1 MNKYIDFHC
10 HILPG
15 MDFDGTEDVQ
25 ETVAMCKLL
34 KSQGVAT
41 ICATP
46 HFYPWNDDVHA
57 FLDRRTKAFANLKA
71 AGCPI
76 EILLGAEVQIFQSL
90 CEYPVDKMCI
100 GDSNVV
106 MLEMPE
112 VRFNNWMITAIE
124 NAVYKFDVVPV
135 IAHIERYGFSIEELQ
150 KFARIP
156 NVVFQITVGEL
167 KYKRSLGLLDTVSS
181 LGVPVV
187 LGSDAHDMTGRPPQF
202 DIIGKTLAEKPKLFG
217 GSVKKAQAIIENA
230 LYAQPLLEGMLRKSK
245 VKKV

>member
-1 MNKYIDFHC
+1 MDKYIDFHC

-25 ETVAMCKLL
+25 ESVAMCKLL

-46 HFYPWNDDVHA
+46 HFYPWNDDVNA
-57 FLDRRTKAFANLKA
+57 FLDRRTRAYAALQT
-71 AGCPI
+71 AGCPL

-100 GDSNVV
+100 GDSNVI

-124 NAVYKFDVVPV
+124 NAVYKFGVVPV
-135 IAHIERYGFSIEELQ
+135 IAHIERYGYSEEDLR

-156 NVVFQITVGEL
+156 NVVFQITIGEL
-167 KYKRSLGLLDTVSS
+167 KYRSSIGLLDLVSS
-181 LGVPVV
+181 MGVPVV

-202 DIIGKTLAEKPKLFG
+202 DIVEKLRAEKPGLFG
-217 GSVKKAQAIIENA
+217 GSVKKAQAILENA
-230 LYAQPLLEGMLRKSK
+230 LFSQPVLEKKLRNSK
-245 VKKV
+245 IK

>member
-25 ETVAMCKLL
+25 EAVAMCKLL

-46 HFYPWNDDVHA
+46 HFYPWNDDVDA
-57 FLDRRTKAFANLKA
+57 FLDRRSKAYAALQA
-71 AGCPI
+71 AGCPT

-124 NAVYKFDVVPV
+124 NAVYKFGVVPV
-135 IAHIERYGFSIEELQ
+135 IAHIERYGYSEEELW

-156 NVVFQITVGEL
+156 NVVLQISVGEL
-167 KYKRSLGLLDTVSS
+167 KYKTSVRLLDKISS
-181 LGVPVV
+181 MGVPVV
-187 LGSDAHDMTGRPPQF
+187 LGSDAHDMTRRPPQF
-202 DIIGKTLAEKPKLFG
+202 DIVGKTLAESPGLFSC
-217 GSVKKAQAIIENA
+217 SVKKAQAILENA
-230 LYAQPLLEGMLRKSK
+230 LFTQSVLEEKIRNSK
-245 VKKV
+245 VK